1 LLVVLDTCTLNI
13 DFRLTASASDSLDPR
28 QHAALETDDHLS
40 VLLQMRSELI
50 WYVVSRP
57 QDGQH
62 CSAGGI
68 SKM

>member
-1 LLVVLDTCTLNI
+1 MLVVLDTCTLNI

-50 WYVVSRP
+50 WYVVS
-57 QDGQH
+57 
-62 CSAGGI
+62 
-68 SKM
+68 